1 MMWLPYLIRN
11 WCRGGCNTASPA
23 LLPVSVMAG
32 AKLEIFDLA
41 FNQLIKRRFKFGPQ
55 LDRY

>member
-32 AKLEIFDLA
+32 AKLGRV
-41 FNQLIKRRFKFGPQ
+41 LINRPAMSASRQTGH
-55 LDRY
+55 